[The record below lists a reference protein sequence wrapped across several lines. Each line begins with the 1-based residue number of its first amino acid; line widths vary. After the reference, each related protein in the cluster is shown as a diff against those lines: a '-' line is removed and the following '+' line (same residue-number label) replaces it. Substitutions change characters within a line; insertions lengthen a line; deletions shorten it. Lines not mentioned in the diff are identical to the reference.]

1 LPAIGETEVM
11 RRFFIN
17 LKNGLNNNN
26 TDNINVEKGSPF
38 DKSRE
43 NIIKEEPEKG
53 KTVQP
58 GKQL

>member
-1 LPAIGETEVM
+1 M